1 MLYRQGMIIPG
12 HPNNKGVKPLL
23 LGSREQVKSQMEYI
37 YRRNYGLISKDDMLE
52 AGVKPER
59 ANKLMR
65 MKLKFAF
72 GKILETEELLD
83 HLFFEEAEVEINNG
97 VTIKRTWKNV
107 FQVSYQGEGVSIDLT
122 VIRGR
127 NDRSAYPLGFKSIN
141 RDYFSVIHSGQ
152 GDGWDVNRP
161 CMASVIVFQGKIYLI
176 DAGPNISYTL
186 TALGIGVNEI
196 EGIFHTHC
204 HDDHFAGMTRL
215 VRTDHRTEYF
225 ATPLVRASVL
235 KKLSALLWTD
245 EDVIPSYFD
254 VVNLDFDEWNDI
266 DGLEARPIMS
276 PHPVETSSFFFR
288 TFKKGKHLTYANLK
302 DLKKVRRKTSPRL

>member
-1 MLYRQGMIIPG
+1 MLYRQGTIIPG

-72 GKILETEELLD
+72 GKTLETEELLD

-152 GDGWDVNRP
+152 GEGWDVNRP
-161 CMASVIVFQGKIYLI
+161 CMASLIVFQDKIYLI

-204 HDDHFAGMTRL
+204 HDDHFAGMTSL
-215 VRTDHRTEYF
+215 VRTDHCTEYF

-245 EDVIPSYFD
+245 EDVILSYFD

-288 TFKKGKHLTYANLK
+288 TFRKGKHLTYANLK
-302 DLKKVRRKTSPRL
+302 DSFRRRGL

>member
-1 MLYRQGMIIPG
+1 MLYRQGLIILG

-72 GKILETEELLD
+72 GKILDTEELLD

-107 FQVSYQGEGVSIDLT
+107 FQMSYQGEGVSIDLT

-127 NDRSAYPLGFKSIN
+127 NDRSAYPLGLKSIN

-152 GDGWDVNRP
+152 GDSWEVNRP
-161 CMASVIVFQGKIYLI
+161 CMASVIVF
-176 DAGPNISYTL
+176 
-186 TALGIGVNEI
+186 
-196 EGIFHTHC
+196 
-204 HDDHFAGMTRL
+204 
-215 VRTDHRTEYF
+215 
-225 ATPLVRASVL
+225 
-235 KKLSALLWTD
+235 
-245 EDVIPSYFD
+245 
-254 VVNLDFDEWNDI
+254 
-266 DGLEARPIMS
+266 
-276 PHPVETSSFFFR
+276 
-288 TFKKGKHLTYANLK
+288 
-302 DLKKVRRKTSPRL
+302 

>member
-23 LGSREQVKSQMEYI
+23 SGSREQVKSRIEYI

-107 FQVSYQGEGVSIDLT
+107 FQVSYQGEGVTIDLT

-127 NDRSAYPLGFKSIN
+127 NGRSAYPLEFKSIN
-141 RDYFSVIHSGQ
+141 RDYFLVIHFGQ

-161 CMASVIVFQGKIYLI
+161 SMASGVVFQGKIY
-176 DAGPNISYTL
+176 
-186 TALGIGVNEI
+186 
-196 EGIFHTHC
+196 
-204 HDDHFAGMTRL
+204 
-215 VRTDHRTEYF
+215 
-225 ATPLVRASVL
+225 
-235 KKLSALLWTD
+235 
-245 EDVIPSYFD
+245 
-254 VVNLDFDEWNDI
+254 
-266 DGLEARPIMS
+266 
-276 PHPVETSSFFFR
+276 
-288 TFKKGKHLTYANLK
+288 
-302 DLKKVRRKTSPRL
+302 

>member
-1 MLYRQGMIIPG
+1 MLNRQGMIIPG

-72 GKILETEELLD
+72 GKTLETEELLD

-107 FQVSYQGEGVSIDLT
+107 FQVSYRGEGVTIDLT

-152 GDGWDVNRP
+152 GEGWDVNRP
-161 CMASVIVFQGKIYLI
+161 CMASLIVFQDKI
-176 DAGPNISYTL
+176 
-186 TALGIGVNEI
+186 
-196 EGIFHTHC
+196 
-204 HDDHFAGMTRL
+204 
-215 VRTDHRTEYF
+215 
-225 ATPLVRASVL
+225 
-235 KKLSALLWTD
+235 
-245 EDVIPSYFD
+245 
-254 VVNLDFDEWNDI
+254 
-266 DGLEARPIMS
+266 
-276 PHPVETSSFFFR
+276 
-288 TFKKGKHLTYANLK
+288 
-302 DLKKVRRKTSPRL
+302 